1 MSFVV
6 NIRYVGTGGAAKK
19 FMEEMFASGTVEKIR
34 AESGNLRYEYFLSAS
49 DPETVL
55 LVDEWV
61 SEEALDEHHKS
72 PMMQVISDLR
82 KKYNLKMK
90 VERFVRTK

>member
-6 NIRYVGTGGAAKK
+6 NIYYTGRDGSAKK
-19 FMEEMFASGTVEKIR
+19 FMEEMTASGTADKIR
-34 AESGNLRYEYFLSAS
+34 AEEGNLRYEYFLSAS

-55 LVDEWV
+55 LIDEWA
-61 SEEALDEHHKS
+61 SEEALDAHHKS
-72 PMMQVISDLR
+72 PMMEVIADLR
-82 KKYNLKMK
+82 TKYRLKMK